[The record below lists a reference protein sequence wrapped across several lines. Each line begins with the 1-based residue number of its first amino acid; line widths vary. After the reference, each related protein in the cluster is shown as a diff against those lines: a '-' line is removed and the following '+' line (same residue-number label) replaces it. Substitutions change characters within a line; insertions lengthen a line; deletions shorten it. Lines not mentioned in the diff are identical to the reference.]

1 MEQLTV
7 EPYFW
12 GWGGKVCS
20 VLIAA
25 RRSFVARRALVVV
38 LFSSHGRSQAR
49 VIPSPAIAPASRYFA
64 SPLMV
69 VVSSPSPNRQKAKQ
83 FMDSVFDVG
92 PALAFLV
99 GTVYWSDWKFA
110 QLSHHHRD

>member
-1 MEQLTV
+1 
-7 EPYFW
+7 
-12 GWGGKVCS
+12 
-20 VLIAA
+20 
-25 RRSFVARRALVVV
+25 
-38 LFSSHGRSQAR
+38 
-49 VIPSPAIAPASRYFA
+49 
-64 SPLMV
+64 MV
-69 VVSSPSPNRQKAKQ
+69 VVSSPSPNLQKAKQ

>member
-1 MEQLTV
+1 MPLLMRHTRARAAPRYDVEPHLDKWWSKAVKQDGLVEKHLSPMEQLTV

-12 GWGGKVCS
+12 GWGGK
-20 VLIAA
+20 
-25 RRSFVARRALVVV
+25 
-38 LFSSHGRSQAR
+38 
-49 VIPSPAIAPASRYFA
+49 
-64 SPLMV
+64 
-69 VVSSPSPNRQKAKQ
+69 KAKQ